1 MNRIASNTDVMT
13 CILSRTGLYLG
24 RLRLLR
30 DPNGFS
36 KLVAVWAT
44 AGFGLPTAQAPGA
57 FLKPLTATKI
67 TPKSPVSISCQR
79 NSARGSKL
87 PWGAREPACPR
98 PQLAPD

>member
-1 MNRIASNTDVMT
+1 
-13 CILSRTGLYLG
+13 TGLYLG

-44 AGFGLPTAQAPGA
+44 AGFGLPTAQARGA

-79 NSARGSKL
+79 NSAGASRFSWAERELSCARSKVATIL
-87 PWGAREPACPR
+87 FTSTPIRR
-98 PQLAPD
+98 SL